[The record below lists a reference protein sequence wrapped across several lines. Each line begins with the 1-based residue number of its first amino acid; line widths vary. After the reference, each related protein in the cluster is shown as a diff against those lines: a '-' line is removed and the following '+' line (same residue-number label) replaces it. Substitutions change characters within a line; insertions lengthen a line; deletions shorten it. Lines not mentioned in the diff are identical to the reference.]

1 MTLERLIKSGTFTMS
16 IRIAVPEP
24 IAANFN
30 CASTILTETL
40 PSGFIASDSCV
51 LYRLNHFEKTK
62 GLACKHFG
70 EGHNMNM
77 GEILGWSGGTL
88 LLLMTFVQVAPIKVN
103 PWSWLA
109 KKIGRAINGEVL
121 NEIAD
126 IKKEQ
131 RETQDKLEKH
141 IQDDDERDASMHRQ
155 RILRFN
161 IELMRGEDF
170 THECFNDMLLDID
183 EYERFC
189 ETHPGYKNNRAVMA
203 IANIKRVYQDH
214 EENGG
219 FLV

>member
-1 MTLERLIKSGTFTMS
+1 
-16 IRIAVPEP
+16 
-24 IAANFN
+24 
-30 CASTILTETL
+30 
-40 PSGFIASDSCV
+40 
-51 LYRLNHFEKTK
+51 
-62 GLACKHFG
+62 
-70 EGHNMNM
+70 MNM

-88 LLLMTFVQVAPIKVN
+88 LLLMTFVQIAPIKVN
-103 PWSWLA
+103 PWSWLS
-109 KKIGRAINGEVL
+109 KKIGRAIKGEV
-121 NEIAD
+121 
-126 IKKEQ
+126 
-131 RETQDKLEKH
+131 DKLEKH
-141 IQDDDERDASMHRQ
+141 IQDGDERDASMHRQ

>member
-1 MTLERLIKSGTFTMS
+1 MRH
-16 IRIAVPEP
+16 RISSK
-24 IAANFN
+24 NN
-30 CASTILTETL
+30 
-40 PSGFIASDSCV
+40 
-51 LYRLNHFEKTK
+51 
-62 GLACKHFG
+62 
-70 EGHNMNM
+70 
-77 GEILGWSGGTL
+77 
-88 LLLMTFVQVAPIKVN
+88 
-103 PWSWLA
+103 
-109 KKIGRAINGEVL
+109 
-121 NEIAD
+121 
-126 IKKEQ
+126 
-131 RETQDKLEKH
+131 

-170 THECFNDMLLDID
+170 TLECFNDMLLDID

>member
-1 MTLERLIKSGTFTMS
+1 
-16 IRIAVPEP
+16 
-24 IAANFN
+24 
-30 CASTILTETL
+30 
-40 PSGFIASDSCV
+40 
-51 LYRLNHFEKTK
+51 
-62 GLACKHFG
+62 
-70 EGHNMNM
+70 MNM

-103 PWSWLA
+103 PWSGLA

-170 THECFNDMLLDID
+170 TLECFNDMLLDID
-183 EYERFC
+183 
-189 ETHPGYKNNRAVMA
+189 TTT
-203 IANIKRVYQDH
+203 NIITPIIKSVGMRLSQKELFVAGMRLYLS
-214 EENGG
+214 GV
-219 FLV
+219 L

>member
-1 MTLERLIKSGTFTMS
+1 
-16 IRIAVPEP
+16 
-24 IAANFN
+24 
-30 CASTILTETL
+30 
-40 PSGFIASDSCV
+40 
-51 LYRLNHFEKTK
+51 
-62 GLACKHFG
+62 
-70 EGHNMNM
+70 MNM

-88 LLLMTFVQVAPIKVN
+88 LLLMTFVQIAPIKVN
-103 PWSWLA
+103 PWSWLS

-131 RETQDKLEKH
+131 RETHDKLEKH

-183 EYERFC
+183 ELRDSVKHTPDIRTTERSWLLPTLSEYTKTMRKTVGSLYE
-189 ETHPGYKNNRAVMA
+189 
-203 IANIKRVYQDH
+203 
-214 EENGG
+214 
-219 FLV
+219 

>member
-1 MTLERLIKSGTFTMS
+1 M
-16 IRIAVPEP
+16 
-24 IAANFN
+24 
-30 CASTILTETL
+30 
-40 PSGFIASDSCV
+40 
-51 LYRLNHFEKTK
+51 KTK
-62 GLACKHFG
+62 RGIVLLLF
-70 EGHNMNM
+70 M
-77 GEILGWSGGTL
+77 GTL

-103 PWSWLA
+103 PWSGLA

-141 IQDDDERDASMHRQ
+141 IQDDDERDANMHRQ

-170 THECFNDMLLDID
+170 TLECFNDMLLDID

>member
-1 MTLERLIKSGTFTMS
+1 
-16 IRIAVPEP
+16 
-24 IAANFN
+24 
-30 CASTILTETL
+30 
-40 PSGFIASDSCV
+40 
-51 LYRLNHFEKTK
+51 
-62 GLACKHFG
+62 
-70 EGHNMNM
+70 MNM
-77 GEILGWSGGTL
+77 GEILEWSGGTL
-88 LLLMTFVQVAPIKVN
+88 LLLMTFVQIAPIKVN
-103 PWSWLA
+103 PWSWLS

-141 IQDDDERDASMHRQ
+141 IQDGDERDASMHRQ

>member
-1 MTLERLIKSGTFTMS
+1 
-16 IRIAVPEP
+16 
-24 IAANFN
+24 
-30 CASTILTETL
+30 
-40 PSGFIASDSCV
+40 
-51 LYRLNHFEKTK
+51 
-62 GLACKHFG
+62 
-70 EGHNMNM
+70 MNM

-103 PWSWLA
+103 PWSGLA

-131 RETQDKLEKH
+131 RE
-141 IQDDDERDASMHRQ
+141 SMHRQ

-170 THECFNDMLLDID
+170 TLECFNDMLLDID

>member
-1 MTLERLIKSGTFTMS
+1 
-16 IRIAVPEP
+16 
-24 IAANFN
+24 
-30 CASTILTETL
+30 
-40 PSGFIASDSCV
+40 
-51 LYRLNHFEKTK
+51 
-62 GLACKHFG
+62 
-70 EGHNMNM
+70 MNM

-103 PWSWLA
+103 PWSGLA

-161 IELMRGEDF
+161 IELMRVRTLHLSVLMICSLTSTSMRDSVKHTPDIRTTERSW
-170 THECFNDMLLDID
+170 LLPTSSG
-183 EYERFC
+183 YTKTMRKTVGSLC
-189 ETHPGYKNNRAVMA
+189 E
-203 IANIKRVYQDH
+203 
-214 EENGG
+214 
-219 FLV
+219 

>member
-1 MTLERLIKSGTFTMS
+1 
-16 IRIAVPEP
+16 
-24 IAANFN
+24 
-30 CASTILTETL
+30 
-40 PSGFIASDSCV
+40 
-51 LYRLNHFEKTK
+51 
-62 GLACKHFG
+62 
-70 EGHNMNM
+70 MNM

-88 LLLMTFVQVAPIKVN
+88 LLLMTVVQIAPIKVN
-103 PWSWLA
+103 PWSWLS

-131 RETQDKLEKH
+131 RETHDKLEKH

-161 IELMRGEDF
+161 TELMRGEDF

>member
-1 MTLERLIKSGTFTMS
+1 MERRNAPFAYDLCSGRPDQGKSLVGVGKEDWQGNQ
-16 IRIAVPEP
+16 RV
-24 IAANFN
+24 
-30 CASTILTETL
+30 
-40 PSGFIASDSCV
+40 
-51 LYRLNHFEKTK
+51 
-62 GLACKHFG
+62 
-70 EGHNMNM
+70 
-77 GEILGWSGGTL
+77 
-88 LLLMTFVQVAPIKVN
+88 
-103 PWSWLA
+103 
-109 KKIGRAINGEVL
+109 EVL

-131 RETQDKLEKH
+131 RETKDKLEKH
-141 IQDDDERDASMHRQ
+141 IQDDDERDANMHRQ

-170 THECFNDMLLDID
+170 TLECFNDMLLDID

>member
-1 MTLERLIKSGTFTMS
+1 
-16 IRIAVPEP
+16 
-24 IAANFN
+24 
-30 CASTILTETL
+30 
-40 PSGFIASDSCV
+40 
-51 LYRLNHFEKTK
+51 
-62 GLACKHFG
+62 
-70 EGHNMNM
+70 MNM

-103 PWSWLA
+103 PWSGLA

-170 THECFNDMLLDID
+170 TLECFNDMLLDID

-189 ETHPGYKNNRAVMA
+189 ETHPLDIRTTERSWLLPTSSGYTKTMRKTVGSL
-203 IANIKRVYQDH
+203 Y
-214 EENGG
+214 E
-219 FLV
+219 